1 MKDLNKLAGLMCQY
15 YDVTGELKTSPI
27 MKACPRDGKVCT
39 LWDMYINLDEI
50 VRLGMS
56 VTIIRFNENPD
67 NTMMLDTQKAEKLL
81 RNWKKRHGLRYTYEE
96 GEDNEYLVRRITSE
110 KDGAQAI
117 MSTSIVWL

>member
-27 MKACPRDGKVCT
+27 MKAYPRDGKVCT
-39 LWDMYINLDEI
+39 LWDM
-50 VRLGMS
+50 
-56 VTIIRFNENPD
+56 
-67 NTMMLDTQKAEKLL
+67 
-81 RNWKKRHGLRYTYEE
+81 YTYEE

-110 KDGAQAI
+110 EDGAQAI